1 MESLMIGSRKI
12 GRRGKGLCIML
23 PSIWLK
29 NVDNTAGSTVTL
41 TIEDDKLI
49 IEPEVKQK

>member
-1 MESLMIGSRKI
+1 MIGSRKI